1 MRQAVDNL
9 PLVGMYAPLPL
20 TDKWPTGI
28 VLHHLRTPQEFPLEN
43 VKHVSNVGPH
53 TSTVFCSR
61 FFESSCGPE
70 NRPPAVQIHEPGD
83 CHLNDEIRRVH
94 EEHVL
99 AYLVG
104 IDNRFPVLKAV
115 CRASVNRCLNL
126 VVLCAVSERQW
137 RDGSEELQ
145 VVGQLARA
153 VL

>member
-1 MRQAVDNL
+1 MTAAENASEDGCFVRSKPALSGADSGKRGGHRGQRAAGLSRLEQAASGAIPATCMKRTSWKLASRAGERERPMRGRW
-9 PLVGMYAPLPL
+9 PLRA
-20 TDKWPTGI
+20 WSC
-28 VLHHLRTPQEFPLEN
+28 LR
-43 VKHVSNVGPH
+43 
-53 TSTVFCSR
+53 
-61 FFESSCGPE
+61 
-70 NRPPAVQIHEPGD
+70 D
-83 CHLNDEIRRVH
+83 VH